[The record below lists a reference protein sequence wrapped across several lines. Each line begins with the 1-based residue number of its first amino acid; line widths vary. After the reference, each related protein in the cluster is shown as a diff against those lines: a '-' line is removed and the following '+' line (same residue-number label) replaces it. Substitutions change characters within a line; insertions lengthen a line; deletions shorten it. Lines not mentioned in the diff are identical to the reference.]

1 MEDGVYGRHPFSSSK
16 RGMNMPPRKKEKK
29 VIEKNEDVL
38 EKTGPDKDFNER
50 VYDYKVSEEETRL
63 VEVKG
68 IEFMAKFYK
77 TNSGT
82 HGIRVNL
89 DNNGKLFLEFL
100 LFCEEIKSARTDGE
114 KEADLI
120 AFTTFGK
127 LDKGLDFFG
136 EMGFYVFPY
145 DSKSNKESPHIV
157 FNKEKN
163 SPEPMARVEDFVEY
177 FRKKFRIEVR
187 PKRGLFDSLEGLD
200 LTDI

>member
-1 MEDGVYGRHPFSSSK
+1 MSK
-16 RGMNMPPRKKEKK
+16 KKRVKK
-29 VIEKNEDVL
+29 KIDEDVL

-50 VYDYKVSEEETRL
+50 IYNYKVSEEETRL

-77 TNSGT
+77 TSSGT
-82 HGIRVNL
+82 YGIRVNL
-89 DNNGKLFLEFL
+89 VNNGKLFKEFL
-100 LFCEEIKSARTDGE
+100 LFCEEIKSARIDKE
-114 KEADLI
+114 KEANLI

-127 LDKGLDFFG
+127 LDKGLDFFT

-145 DSKSNKESPHIV
+145 DRKDNKESPHLI

-163 SPEPMARVEDFVEY
+163 SAEPMGRVEEFVEY
-177 FRKKFRIEVR
+177 FRKKFRITVQ
-187 PKRGLFDSLEGLD
+187 PKRGLFNSLEGLD

>member
-1 MEDGVYGRHPFSSSK
+1 
-16 RGMNMPPRKKEKK
+16 MPPKKKK
-29 VIEKNEDVL
+29 KIEEDIL
-38 EKTGPDKDFNER
+38 ETTGPDKDFNER
-50 VYDYKVSEEETRL
+50 IYNYKVSEEETRL
-63 VEVKG
+63 VEIKG

-77 TNSGT
+77 TTSGT
-82 HGIRVNL
+82 YGVRIDLN
-89 DNNGKLFLEFL
+89 NNGKLFQEFL
-100 LFCEEIKSARTDGE
+100 TFCEEIKSARIDKE

-127 LDKGLDFFG
+127 LDKGLDFFT

-145 DSKSNKESPHIV
+145 DSKTNKETPHLV

-163 SPEPMARVEDFVEY
+163 SGEPMARVEDFIEY
-177 FRKKFRIEVR
+177 FRKKFRIKVR